1 MIWSPWIERINTMK
15 ALIVEDETKTGDY
28 LRKGLYE
35 NGFVVDL
42 ANNGIDGL
50 HLALTG
56 EYDIIVLDVT
66 MPGKDGWTVL
76 QELRRSQETPV
87 IFLTARDKVE
97 DRVKGLELGADD
109 YLVKPFAFSEL
120 LARIRTLLR
129 RGKIQHP
136 EVLRIADLDLDP
148 LRRRATRGQTRIDLT
163 AKEFSLLHLF
173 LRRQGEVLSRT
184 FIAEQVWDMNFDSD
198 TNVVEVAMRR
208 LRAKIDDNYDKK
220 LIHTIRGM
228 GYVLEERD

>member
-1 MIWSPWIERINTMK
+1 MR

-28 LRKGLYE
+28 LRKGLGE
-35 NGFVVDL
+35 SGFIVDIARNGM
-42 ANNGIDGL
+42 DGL

-66 MPGKDGWTVL
+66 MPEMDGWNVL
-76 QELRRSQETPV
+76 AELRQSKDTPV

-97 DRVKGLELGADD
+97 DKVKGLELGADD

-129 RGKIQHP
+129 RGKIQQP
-136 EVLRIADLDLDP
+136 EVLNIADLELDP
-148 LRRRATRGQTRIDLT
+148 QRRRASRGHARIDLT
-163 AKEFSLLHLF
+163 AKEFALLHLF

-184 FIAEQVWDMNFDSD
+184 YIAEQVWDMNFDSD
-198 TNVVEVAMRR
+198 TNVVEVAIRR
-208 LRAKIDDNYDKK
+208 LRAKIDDAYDKK

-228 GYVLEERD
+228 GYVLEDRG